1 MVKSA
6 QTYLKTSDEQLAS
19 MLLKPHKKV
28 LEKLL
33 KLRKCKSRKEIDALE
48 IERDQLQALL
58 DGSTYL
64 DR

>member
-1 MVKSA
+1 
-6 QTYLKTSDEQLAS
+6 

-64 DR
+64 DRKGQ